1 MSTSR
6 MRPPDPAGPDRLVP
20 PATPGAPLPSR
31 TLAEEIVVVLSLSLV
46 PSAIDALISLLSAPL
61 KGVSVALYPNV
72 NLALQ
77 VSGIV
82 FAAAPVWLV
91 FHLVRRSGDGPG
103 RFGLDTATLRGDLPR
118 GVVLGLVVAAVGL
131 GVYLGSVA
139 LGVNRFVDPA
149 PPLGHWWTVP
159 VLLLGALQAGLL
171 EEVVV
176 VGYLI
181 TRLRQLSLTPVA
193 AVVLSALLRASY
205 HLYQGWGGFAGNLAL
220 GLFFGW
226 VFVRRGRTW
235 PLVTAHFLIDALAG
249 IGYILF
255 HTHLPGG

>member
-1 MSTSR
+1 MSR
-6 MRPPDPAGPDRLVP
+6 
-20 PATPGAPLPSR
+20 R
-31 TLAEEIVVVLSLSLV
+31 TLAEESLIVLSLSLV
-46 PSAIDALISLLSAPL
+46 PSAVNALISLLSAPL
-61 KGVSVALYPNV
+61 KGVSVDLYPNV
-72 NLALQ
+72 NLVLQ

-82 FAAAPVWLV
+82 FAAVPVWLV
-91 FHLVRRSGDGPG
+91 FYLVRRSGEGPG
-103 RFGLDTATLRGDLPR
+103 PIGLDTTTLRRDIPV
-118 GVVLGLVVAAVGL
+118 GVILGLAVAAVGL
-131 GVYLGSVA
+131 GLYLGSVA

-159 VLLLGALQAGLL
+159 ILLLGSLQAGML

-176 VGYLI
+176 AGYLI

-193 AVVLSALLRASY
+193 AVVVSALLRASY

-226 VFVRRGRTW
+226 VFVRRGRAW
-235 PLVTAHFLIDALAG
+235 PLVIAHFLIDALAG

>member
-1 MSTSR
+1 
-6 MRPPDPAGPDRLVP
+6 
-20 PATPGAPLPSR
+20 
-31 TLAEEIVVVLSLSLV
+31 
-46 PSAIDALISLLSAPL
+46 
-61 KGVSVALYPNV
+61 
-72 NLALQ
+72 
-77 VSGIV
+77 V
-82 FAAAPVWLV
+82 FAVVPVWLV
-91 FHLVRRSGDGPG
+91 FYLVRRSGEGPG
-103 RFGLDTATLRGDLPR
+103 RFGLDTATLRRDVPS

-159 VLLLGALQAGLL
+159 ILLLGSLQAGVL

-176 VGYLI
+176 AGYLI

-193 AVVLSALLRASY
+193 AVVVSALLRASY

-235 PLVTAHFLIDALAG
+235 PLVIAHFLIDALAG